1 MKPSA
6 SQNFFVSV
14 ILLMFFAA
22 LHVVT
27 SCSSIAVYDQYAY
40 QETVSLK
47 VDALNLMDKAKEDQ
61 AIHKTAIDQLSTRV
75 QKMLEYEKGREKN
88 TLTVALWNDL
98 LDPNKHLFGGF
109 IKKWKEGIQDESF
122 VTEMKTQVSEAF
134 DTIIA
139 LESKKIK

>member
-1 MKPSA
+1 MKSTAPK
-6 SQNFFVSV
+6 NCFVP
-14 ILLMFFAA
+14 IFLLMSFAA
-22 LHVVT
+22 LHILT
-27 SCSSIAVYDQYAY
+27 SCSSMAVYDQYAY

-61 AIHKTAIDQLSTRV
+61 AMHQTEIDQLSTRI

-98 LDPNKHLFGGF
+98 LDPKKHLFGGF
-109 IKKWKEGIQDESF
+109 IKKWKEGIQEEVF
-122 VTEMKTQVSEAF
+122 IAEMKMQVNDAF
-134 DTIIA
+134 DTIIS